1 MLEHLAHKTIL
12 EFDMTQGAAGVTLR
26 ILCSNGMHGAMAELG
41 PQFERASGHK
51 LDFTFDTGV
60 GFNER
65 IARGERGDL
74 AIITVPILQKLA
86 GEGVTHAARALARS
100 GAGLGVRTGAAKPDI
115 GSVDSFKRAL
125 LAAKS
130 ITFTR
135 QGASGIYFAGLIERM
150 GIAAEIRAKATTP
163 DGGLVGEIVVAGKAE
178 LAVQQIPELKAVAGI
193 DVVGPFPAEVQ
204 VYTDMAAATFCNAPH
219 AAAAQALLDFL
230 DSPQARKVYIDKGME
245 AV

>member
-1 MLEHLAHKTIL
+1 MYSD
-12 EFDMTQGAAGVTLR
+12 FDMTQVSTGVTLKV
-26 ILCSNGMHGAMAELG
+26 LCSNGMHGAMGELG

-65 IARGERGDL
+65 IARGERGDV

-86 GEGVTHAARALARS
+86 GEGITNPARALARS
-100 GAGLGVRTGAAKPDI
+100 GAGIGVRAGAAKPDI
-115 GSVDSFKRAL
+115 GTVDAFKRAL

-135 QGASGIYFAGLIERM
+135 QGASGMYFAGLIEHM

-163 DGGLVGEIVVAGKAE
+163 DGG
-178 LAVQQIPELKAVAGI
+178 
-193 DVVGPFPAEVQ
+193 D
-204 VYTDMAAATFCNAPH
+204 
-219 AAAAQALLDFL
+219 
-230 DSPQARKVYIDKGME
+230 RKSTRLNSSHT
-245 AV
+245 

>member
-1 MLEHLAHKTIL
+1 
-12 EFDMTQGAAGVTLR
+12 MTQGPAGVTLK

-65 IARGERGDL
+65 IARGERGDV

-86 GEGVTHAARALARS
+86 GEGITNPARALARS
-100 GAGLGVRTGAAKPDI
+100 GAGIGVRAGAAKPDI
-115 GSVDSFKRAL
+115 GTVDAFKRAL

-178 LAVQQIPELKAVAGI
+178 MAVQQIPELKAVAGI
-193 DVVGPFPAEVQ
+193 DVVGSFPAEVQ

-219 AAAAQALLDFL
+219 AAAAQAFL
-230 DSPQARKVYIDKGME
+230 DCLAAAPARAVYLAKGME
-245 AV
+245 TV